1 MKCSHCATGK
11 KLYTLEE
18 SSTSYL
24 GKLSSGKYVIIENV
38 PCLTCPN
45 CGEEYF
51 SISVAEKIDAILCKM
66 ERSMDRVQI
75 ADFAG
80 AA

>member
-51 SISVAEKIDAILCKM
+51 STTVAERIDSILGG
-66 ERSMDRVQI
+66 RDLTNGRVEI
-75 ADFAG
+75 KDFAD